1 MIKLEDHD
9 AEIKALMKL
18 GVKKYKIAEKLG
30 VTYEQLRYYLKKN
43 NLFIYLEDLL
53 VFMVQLDT

>member
-30 VTYEQLRYYLKKN
+30 FTYEQLRYYLKKKITV
-43 NLFIYLEDLL
+43 L
-53 VFMVQLDT
+53 